1 MLNAMTIN
9 LTLILNDE
17 QAAALSK
24 RALANEPPLTE
35 QAYLL
40 RSFNAEIAS
49 YVEADFQSAAQRLIE
64 AAKTLPFEERTALI
78 SEVEHKI
85 QSIV

>member
-1 MLNAMTIN
+1 MTIG
-9 LTLILNDE
+9 LTLTLNDE

-40 RSFNAEIAS
+40 RSLNAEIDS
-49 YVEADFQSAAQRLIE
+49 YVEADFNAASSRLVF
-64 AAKTLPFEERTALI
+64 AAKALPYNERVNLI
-78 SEVEHKI
+78 ANIEQAIASKL
-85 QSIV
+85 S